1 MSKTEKEENNYNLG
15 EYLEYEIDI
24 RESIKLIANNE
35 RYVF

>member
-1 MSKTEKEENNYNLG
+1 LG

-35 RYVF
+35 RYVFWNCLKIGTWT